1 VWLQKLTS
9 LKHLYVGDANP
20 GAQNRFAGSIDVL
33 GKITSLTTLY
43 MGSNG
48 ASGRPLN
55 GTIDALASLTLLTE
69 LILTINSFTGTLD
82 AMAHLTS
89 LVSLRLDGNVLTGSL
104 EPLAQLKSLAQLAL
118 DDNQLTGTLDPIA
131 QLTSL
136 HGFALGGNLLRG
148 SIQPLAMLTSV
159 NFAGLDGNLLYG
171 NQFTGP
177 IDVIGK
183 LTNLG
188 YLNIDGNQ
196 FTGTIPTDIGMLTSL
211 TTLGLAGANCSAGR
225 TARQLHGSIDAIKSL
240 TKLNSLHLN
249 CNQFTGP
256 VDAVYNMR
264 QLRGLNLANNSF
276 TGIIGDGFR
285 AQTMPNL
292 TFIDLSVN
300 NFTAVPSNIVDWSR
314 FTDHC
319 DLHHEAFTCS
329 TAMAIPAQAKAHCG
343 ATCCVGSSAD
353 LVGGDCDAWQKF
365 TRDPVYTKWAEGKCG
380 AKVHTD
386 PCSCSAAGS
395 GGVWHVECADGRI
408 DYIKMD
414 NSGLPRGVVPMALL
428 DLTGLKTLQLGGNG
442 LSSTIPSAIGQLQQ
456 LESLILWQ
464 NDLHGA
470 IPHELTTLSH
480 LNTILFNSKHLTG
493 VLPAFN
499 FSQLATCVMAG
510 PIFTCPLP
518 PGAETCVGNAEIPSV
533 GKWPPPHCQ

>member
-1 VWLQKLTS
+1 MPKWLKVLAGS
-9 LKHLYVGDANP
+9 LVDLQMNDNP
-20 GAQNRFAGSIDVL
+20 FTGSIDIVKTL
-33 GKITSLTTLY
+33 KKLKTLSLCNWKQLSY
-43 MGSNG
+43 F
-48 ASGRPLN
+48 N
-55 GTIDALASLTLLTE
+55 GTIDAVEGLVDLETLALNGLPFAKGAGLAVHFSGPIDALQGLKKLKY
-69 LILTINSFTGTLD
+69 LWMANNYFSGTLGPV
-82 AMAHLTS
+82 AGLT
-89 LVSLRLDGNVLTGSL
+89 
-104 EPLAQLKSLAQLAL
+104 
-118 DDNQLTGTLDPIA
+118 

-136 HGFALGGNLLRG
+136 NTHSNLLKGTVDMVKGLASLELLWLQSNRLTG
-148 SIQPLAMLTSV
+148 GIDALNQLTNLQGQPAKYGFWS
-159 NFAGLDGNLLYG
+159 GLDLSN

-177 IDVIGK
+177 I
-183 LTNLG
+183 
-188 YLNIDGNQ
+188 
-196 FTGTIPTDIGMLTSL
+196 
-211 TTLGLAGANCSAGR
+211 
-225 TARQLHGSIDAIKSL
+225 
-240 TKLNSLHLN
+240 
-249 CNQFTGP
+249 
-256 VDAVYNMR
+256 DAVYNMR

-386 PCSCSAAGS
+386 PCSCSAAGN
-395 GGVWHVECADGRI
+395 GGAWHVECADGRI